1 MKYLVA
7 TALKKK
13 GKRFEVTTLWS
24 QIRTE
29 CEKILKWVQLLN
41 EETKDP
47 ESGQPLIFIPEQNI
61 LYHRGTFSITAE
73 EYRERRHPRACVFRS
88 SAGQL

>member
-7 TALKKK
+7 TGLKKK
-13 GKRFEVTTLWS
+13 DKRFEVTTLWS

-61 LYHRGTFSITAE
+61 FYQRYIFHNS
-73 EYRERRHPRACVFRS
+73 
-88 SAGQL
+88 